1 MRAMFFPVALLM
13 LAYVA
18 RSRRDGDLAEMLQSS
33 SALRTLSSSASKKEL
48 AQLLVE
54 IKPAC
59 LEASDECLPKLQQ
72 LRRGIR
78 PYVQE
83 LISDFSDH
91 WEPNAIRADVV
102 KADLLKPCAGAKH
115 TMVYMHI
122 WKSAGFALIRNV
134 RSASRNFYRV
144 QNNKTLC
151 QEIEKIPLQHRS
163 TFTFVREPLSRFIS
177 GYAEIEQWAEKW
189 GFTWLTQYPKGFATR
204 AAIFLNHFFQTGVN
218 GNGHVRPQ
226 IEFLAPS
233 PDSCPFHMDFIGRT
247 EHITEDWAKFM
258 ESQKCSGA
266 PPFNNGMGQHPTKD
280 EDRLA
285 MNEGLGLSF
294 MALEAQSTLFSAAAE
309 HEMRHLLKTN
319 SSYLRAFCYISL
331 PDYVTFDYDLP
342 PECNDK
348 DLLEIMALTK
358 QMSQTGK
365 PKVTL
370 PESKCEN
377 CETSPSSLVQ
387 VDPPKV
393 FVGVESGHPERRRA
407 WRDEWHCGEQLRK
420 AGIPYAFVVG
430 WPVQAG
436 RDLTRH
442 TQGLQ
447 ATVDEVQQAEA
458 LRNESEKYGDMHFI
472 AVPDTYLD
480 LQAKTFA
487 IFQYGL
493 SLGAS
498 YVAKLDDDNC
508 MNATKLLESLQ
519 KHEQEHHGAAL
530 YGGYYEFK
538 GTEYET
544 MKGKDHVVHPYMSGP
559 GYVLSSDLIE
569 KIVKDDE
576 PNSILWAPYGSF
588 DEDAQT
594 GRWVDYAAKHHNLTV
609 NYLSIKGLLEY
620 PV

>member
-1 MRAMFFPVALLM
+1 MFFPVALLM

-33 SALRTLSSSASKKEL
+33 SALRTLSSSASKSSCWKEL

-151 QEIEKIPLQHRS
+151 QEMQH
-163 TFTFVREPLSRFIS
+163 
-177 GYAEIEQWAEKW
+177 
-189 GFTWLTQYPKGFATR
+189 
-204 AAIFLNHFFQTGVN
+204 
-218 GNGHVRPQ
+218 
-226 IEFLAPS
+226 
-233 PDSCPFHMDFIGRT
+233 
-247 EHITEDWAKFM
+247 EDWAKFM

-420 AGIPYAFVVG
+420 LCVEEGQMNACAEKAGIPYAFVVG

-447 ATVDEVQQAEA
+447 ATVDE
-458 LRNESEKYGDMHFI
+458 
-472 AVPDTYLD
+472 DTYLD

-544 MKGKDHVVHPYMSGP
+544 MKGKDHVNKV
-559 GYVLSSDLIE
+559 GYRIPPN
-569 KIVKDDE
+569 VKRFLHVQDK
-576 PNSILWAPYGSF
+576 P
-588 DEDAQT
+588 
-594 GRWVDYAAKHHNLTV
+594 K
-609 NYLSIKGLLEY
+609 
-620 PV
+620 